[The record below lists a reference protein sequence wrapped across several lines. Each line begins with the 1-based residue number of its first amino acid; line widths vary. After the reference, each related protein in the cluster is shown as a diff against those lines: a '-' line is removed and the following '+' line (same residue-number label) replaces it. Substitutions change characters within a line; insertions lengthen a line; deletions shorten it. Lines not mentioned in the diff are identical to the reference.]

1 MHKKRKYMIIM
12 AILAFLSIIAYLAL
26 WMLTTDYNLF
36 PEDPIKALAM
46 KQAIFN
52 IIERR
57 SYQVV
62 AMIVAAILISTTTLV
77 FQTLTSNR
85 ILTPSLIGFDAIFVT
100 SQTAIV
106 FFLSEQSLFYLNPY
120 LNFLITASLMLVI
133 SLIMYRLILRRNK
146 NNIIFLLLFGMILS
160 TFSRNF
166 ANFLQTIMDPNQFQS
181 IAMQTEVTISN
192 MNTSI
197 IIMVVPIM
205 LIVLGFMIKDFKY
218 LDIMSLGESQAIGLG
233 VEYQKKLNVSLIYIA
248 IAMSISTALIG
259 PISFLGLIAVNA
271 AREILKTYKHIHLMF
286 MSSLIAIIA
295 LVLGQTIIIE
305 TGYLTTVT
313 VLISM
318 FGGLYMIYLV
328 LKENKK

>member
-1 MHKKRKYMIIM
+1 MRKKKYMILMTII
-12 AILAFLSIIAYLAL
+12 AILSIIAYLTF
-26 WMLTTDYNLF
+26 WMITTDYDLF
-36 PEDPIKALAM
+36 PSDQVKALQM
-46 KQAIFN
+46 RQAILN

-62 AMIVAAILISTTTLV
+62 AMMVAAILIATTTLV
-77 FQTLTSNR
+77 FQTLTNNR

-106 FFLSEQSLFYLNPY
+106 FFLSEQSLFYMNPY
-120 LNFLITASLMLVI
+120 MNFLVTSSLMLVI
-133 SLIMYRLILRRNK
+133 SLFMYRIILRKNK

-160 TFSRNF
+160 TLSRNF

-197 IIMVVPIM
+197 IVLVVPMM
-205 LIVLGFMIKDFKY
+205 LIVLGFMIRDFKY
-218 LDIMSLGESQAIGLG
+218 LDVMSLGESQAIGLG
-233 VEYQKKLNVSLIYIA
+233 IDYQKKLNTSLIYIA

-271 AREILKTYKHIHLMF
+271 AREILKTYKHLSLMM
-286 MSSLIAIIA
+286 MSSLIAMIAII
-295 LVLGQTIIIE
+295 LGQTIIIE
-305 TGYLTTVT
+305 TGYVTTVT

>member
-1 MHKKRKYMIIM
+1 
-12 AILAFLSIIAYLAL
+12 
-26 WMLTTDYNLF
+26 
-36 PEDPIKALAM
+36 
-46 KQAIFN
+46 
-52 IIERR
+52 
-57 SYQVV
+57 
-62 AMIVAAILISTTTLV
+62 
-77 FQTLTSNR
+77 SNR

-106 FFLSEQSLFYLNPY
+106 FFLSEQSLFYSNPY

>member
-1 MHKKRKYMIIM
+1 MRKKKYMILMTII
-12 AILAFLSIIAYLAL
+12 AILSIIAYLTF
-26 WMLTTDYNLF
+26 WMITTDYDLF
-36 PEDPIKALAM
+36 PSDQVKALQM
-46 KQAIFN
+46 MQAILN

-62 AMIVAAILISTTTLV
+62 AMMVAAILIATTTLV
-77 FQTLTSNR
+77 FQTLTNNR

-106 FFLSEQSLFYLNPY
+106 FFLSEQSLFYMNPY
-120 LNFLITASLMLVI
+120 MNFLVTSSLMLVI
-133 SLIMYRLILRRNK
+133 SLFMYRIILRKNK

-160 TFSRNF
+160 TLSRNF

-197 IIMVVPIM
+197 IVLVVPMM
-205 LIVLGFMIKDFKY
+205 LIVLGFMIRDFKY
-218 LDIMSLGESQAIGLG
+218 LDVMSLGESQAIGLG
-233 VEYQKKLNVSLIYIA
+233 IDYQKKLNTSLIYIA

-271 AREILKTYKHIHLMF
+271 AREILKTYKHLSLMM
-286 MSSLIAIIA
+286 MSSLIAMIAII
-295 LVLGQTIIIE
+295 LGQTIIIE
-305 TGYLTTVT
+305 TGYVTTVT